1 MTNTIPI
8 DFISAKQKL
17 MGIVLDDTPS
27 EKDKKWARDYL
38 QWMMD
43 RLDACDTDSQTSN
56 TIPQSSNPG
65 SAGCTERLNELMI

>member
-56 TIPQSSNPG
+56 TKG
-65 SAGCTERLNELMI
+65 EV

>member
-8 DFISAKQKL
+8 DFISAGQKL
-17 MGIVLDDTPS
+17 MDIVLDDTPS

-43 RLDACDTDSQTSN
+43 RLYSYEIDACDTDSQTSN
-56 TIPQSSNPG
+56 KKG
-65 SAGCTERLNELMI
+65 EV

>member
-8 DFISAKQKL
+8 DFISAGQKL
-17 MGIVLDDTPS
+17 MDIVLDDTPS

-38 QWMMD
+38 EWMMG

-56 TIPQSSNPG
+56 KKG
-65 SAGCTERLNELMI
+65 EV